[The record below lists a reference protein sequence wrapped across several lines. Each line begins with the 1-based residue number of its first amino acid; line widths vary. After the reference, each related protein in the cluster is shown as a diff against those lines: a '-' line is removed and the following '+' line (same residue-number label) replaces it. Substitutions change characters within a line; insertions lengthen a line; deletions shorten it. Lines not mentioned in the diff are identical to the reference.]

1 MMRRDTNTSFTFY
14 KTDHKEKNM
23 KNVQLDHTSHVEN
36 QKDNSGNIF
45 PLSYLAHN
53 IDTPTNIGSLFRIAD
68 ALGIEQIFLTGT
80 SISPPN
86 TKLRK
91 TSRASEKHV
100 NFSVSE
106 CPLPVIANLKILGY
120 KIIGLEITS
129 SSIDINHLNINKN
142 EKICLILG
150 SEKSGICQ
158 ELLNLTDVCIYI
170 PMLGHNSSMNVANAC
185 AIASY
190 EITRQLKQ

>member
-1 MMRRDTNTSFTFY
+1 
-14 KTDHKEKNM
+14 M

-36 QKDNSGNIF
+36 QKNSSGSIF

-53 IDTPTNIGSLFRIAD
+53 IDTPANIGSFFRIAD
-68 ALGIEQIFLTGT
+68 ALGIERIFLTGT
-80 SISPPN
+80 SIAPPN
-86 TKLRK
+86 TKLSK
-91 TSRASEKHV
+91 TSRSSEKHV
-100 NFSVSE
+100 AYSVND
-106 CPLPVIANLKILGY
+106 CPHLVITHLKNLGY

-129 SSIDINHLNINKN
+129 SSTDINNLDINKN

-150 SEKSGICQ
+150 SEKNGICQ
-158 ELLNLTDVCIYI
+158 ELLNLTDICIHI

-190 EITRQLKQ
+190 EITRQLK